1 MANLEIS
8 QLRAL
13 NAIVQNGGVI
23 RAAEELHFTQGAVS
37 AQIRKLEQTV
47 GQKLLRRQG
56 RGVALTPEGESLL
69 RYARQ
74 ILEINDQAMA
84 HMRHGQSNHTVNIGI
99 PTDMA
104 DPYLI
109 EILNSFTDL
118 HPEVQIRPHFN
129 NTTELL
135 KLFNQNVIDFVIGVD
150 VEQRGK
156 EIARAKVSWFFN
168 GDDAITRRRPLPIV
182 TGENPSARRMIART
196 METANIP
203 FDFLPGAADVL
214 AHAAIVNAGLAVTFH
229 VDRAD
234 GHPQFERV
242 PQGLLPAI
250 PDHFVFALY
259 DDTNALAYLKDLDDI
274 CAECFHRHL

>member
-1 MANLEIS
+1 MDNLEIS

-13 NAIVQNGGVI
+13 NSIAQNGGVI
-23 RAAEELHFTQGAVS
+23 RAAEELHFTQGAIS

-56 RGVALTPEGESLL
+56 RGVVLTPEGESLL

-74 ILEINDQAMA
+74 ILELNDQAMA
-84 HMRHGQSNHTVNIGI
+84 HMRHGQTNHTVNIGI
-99 PTDMA
+99 PTDMTE
-104 DPYLI
+104 PYLI
-109 EILNSFTDL
+109 EILNAFTEA
-118 HPEVQIRPHFN
+118 HPEVQVRPHFN

-150 VEQRGK
+150 VEKRGK
-156 EIARAKVSWFFN
+156 ELARAKVSWFYN
-168 GDDAITRRRPLPIV
+168 GEESITRRRPLPIV
-182 TGENPSARRMIART
+182 TGENPSARKMIART
-196 METANIP
+196 MESANIP

-234 GHPQFERV
+234 GHPQFLRV
-242 PQGLLPAI
+242 PKALLPEI
-250 PDHFVFALY
+250 PDHFVFVLYHNDPALS
-259 DDTNALAYLKDLDDI
+259 YLEDLDKI